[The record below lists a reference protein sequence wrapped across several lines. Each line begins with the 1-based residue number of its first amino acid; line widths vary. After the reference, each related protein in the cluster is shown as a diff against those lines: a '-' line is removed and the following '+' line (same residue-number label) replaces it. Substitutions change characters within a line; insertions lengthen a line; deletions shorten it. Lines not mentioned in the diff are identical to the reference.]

1 MSGAYCDEAMRQNL
15 VNALRNSLGV
25 EPEEEME
32 EILEEALTE
41 ESISAQL
48 INDDDD
54 GYELQGSPIVKD
66 ELKDEVKDETKE
78 EVKDEE
84 IKDDKSPDYD
94 PFRSPEPA
102 DSPEKAVEETEYDRK
117 RQSYVSRSRSRRRK
131 HKRRRRRRSSS
142 TSQDMTEMISA
153 IVKTVLKKK
162 KDKR

>member
-15 VNALRNSLGV
+15 VNALRCSLGV
-25 EPEEEME
+25 EQEEEME
-32 EILEEALTE
+32 EILEE
-41 ESISAQL
+41 
-48 INDDDD
+48 DDD

-78 EVKDEE
+78 EVKEEE

-94 PFRSPEPA
+94 PFRSPEP
-102 DSPEKAVEETEYDRK
+102 AVEETEYDRK

-131 HKRRRRRRSSS
+131 QKRRRRRRSSS

-153 IVKTVLKKK
+153 LVKTVLKKK
-162 KDKR
+162 KNKR